1 MEYVI
6 SVLLIVSG
14 MLAFNE
20 ISILK
25 RRVKS
30 QEDCLNQLCKLT
42 GHDNL
47 SSYWVSDELKELAI
61 HLKRTGKEVE
71 AIKRIREQ
79 TQMSLIEAK
88 QYVEKLD

>member
-1 MEYVI
+1 MDYFI
-6 SVLLIVSG
+6 SVLLIIGG

-25 RRVKS
+25 KRIKS
-30 QEDCLNQLCKLT
+30 QEDRINQLCKLT
-42 GHDNL
+42 GHNNL
-47 SSYWVSDELKELAI
+47 SSYWVSDELKELVI

-71 AIKRIREQ
+71 AIKKIREQ

>member
-1 MEYVI
+1 MEYFI
-6 SVLLIVSG
+6 SVLLIIAG

-25 RRVKS
+25 KRIKS
-30 QEDCLNQLCKLT
+30 QEDRLNQLCKIT
-42 GHDNL
+42 GHNNL

-71 AIKRIREQ
+71 AIKKIREQ
-79 TQMSLIEAK
+79 TEMSLIEAK

>member
-1 MEYVI
+1 MEHFI
-6 SVLLIVSG
+6 SVLLIIGG

-20 ISILK
+20 ISTLK
-25 RRVKS
+25 RRIKS

-71 AIKRIREQ
+71 AIKKIREQ